1 MTIGLSDQS
10 VGVYAEAQYR
20 LFGFTKSGQCK
31 LAGLP
36 SSILKHMTDPTLNA
50 DVESF
55 AQQGYLVVPGIFDP
69 AMIEQLLAL
78 IERSLTPPLAPVEF
92 EADVHYPGAPASRE
106 APGGETPRRLLHA
119 YTRDAL
125 FQQCAR
131 AEPVVSRLQRLIGA
145 PSLCLSQNHHNC
157 IMTKYPGFSSQTSWH
172 QDIRYWSFDRPELV
186 STWLALGDEN
196 RENGGLLVIPGS
208 HRVDLDRGRLDA
220 ALFLRTDLDDNRELI
235 DQAVT
240 VELKAGDM
248 LFFHSR
254 TFHAAGQ
261 NLTDQVKRSLVYT
274 YRAANNAPI
283 PETRSANY
291 PDLPVN

>member
-1 MTIGLSDQS
+1 
-10 VGVYAEAQYR
+10 
-20 LFGFTKSGQCK
+20 
-31 LAGLP
+31 
-36 SSILKHMTDPTLNA
+36 MTDPTLNA

-55 AQQGYLVVPGIFDP
+55 AEQGYLVVPGIFDS

-106 APGGETPRRLLHA
+106 APGGQTPRRLLHA
-119 YTRDAL
+119 YTRDPL
-125 FQQCAR
+125 FQKCAR
-131 AEPVVSRLQRLIGA
+131 AERVISRLQRLIGTS
-145 PSLCLSQNHHNC
+145 SLCLSQNHHNC
-157 IMTKYPGFSSQTSWH
+157 IMTKFPGFSSQTSWH

-196 RENGGLLVIPGS
+196 RQNGGLLVIPGS
-208 HRVDLDRGRLDA
+208 HRLELDRGRLDA

-261 NLTDQVKRSLVYT
+261 NLSDQVKRSLVYT
-274 YRAANNAPI
+274 YRAANNAAI

-291 PDLPVN
+291 PDIPVT